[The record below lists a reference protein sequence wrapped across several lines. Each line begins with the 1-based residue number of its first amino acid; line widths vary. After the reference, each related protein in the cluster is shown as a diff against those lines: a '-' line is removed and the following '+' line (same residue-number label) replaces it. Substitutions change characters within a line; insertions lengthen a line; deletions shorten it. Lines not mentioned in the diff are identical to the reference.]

1 MPSAYF
7 LSSLAEALFR
17 ERFASPAAIQRLQQ
31 RRLRR
36 LLQHA
41 ARHSPFN
48 SGRIR
53 PAAAAFDQL
62 QQIRPVDVR
71 EMMDSFSDTVCGERI
86 TLAEARD
93 AAQSEPGKVARV
105 RDRWMVSQTSGTTG
119 EPGYFL
125 NDHRSVEIQRAVVFA
140 RTFRDRLAWRHVR
153 RFIRRPYR
161 MAFVV
166 TRLSGCIST
175 QTCLLGKQQSGRMAE
190 VRLFPSE
197 DPIGEIVRGLND
209 FQPDYVHGYAS
220 MLELLA
226 YQADDGAL
234 KIRPEFISSGSEG
247 FSKAG
252 RLAVERVFA
261 PAVVTSQYGSTE
273 CSVLGNECRAGQMH
287 VNSDYVILEA
297 VDENDQ
303 LVPPGVKSYQTL
315 LTNLVNLFQP
325 IIRFR
330 LTDSIS
336 WQTTPCS
343 CGSPLPV
350 IQLEGRSDEM
360 LWLERGP
367 SDFVSC
373 SPPSLQAQMYPVAGI
388 RQWQLIQRQRNHLR
402 IRFVKSPGVD
412 GATVAADIRQSF
424 RKYLDLE
431 RLGTLVEVTPEEVD
445 IIPRTARGQ
454 KLKQIISEVGAPPRK
469 VRSG

>member
-1 MPSAYF
+1 
-7 LSSLAEALFR
+7 
-17 ERFASPAAIQRLQQ
+17 
-31 RRLRR
+31 
-36 LLQHA
+36 
-41 ARHSPFN
+41 
-48 SGRIR
+48 
-53 PAAAAFDQL
+53 
-62 QQIRPVDVR
+62 
-71 EMMDSFSDTVCGERI
+71 
-86 TLAEARD
+86 
-93 AAQSEPGKVARV
+93 
-105 RDRWMVSQTSGTTG
+105 
-119 EPGYFL
+119 
-125 NDHRSVEIQRAVVFA
+125 
-140 RTFRDRLAWRHVR
+140 
-153 RFIRRPYR
+153 

-190 VRLFPSE
+190 IRLFPSE
-197 DPIGEIVRGLND
+197 DPIAEIVRGLNEY
-209 FQPDYVHGYAS
+209 QPDYVHGYAS

-252 RLAVERVFA
+252 RAAVERVFA

-287 VNSDYVILEA
+287 VNSDYVILEG

-303 LVPPGVKSYQTL
+303 LVPPGVKSHQTL

-325 IIRFR
+325 VIRFR

-343 CGSPLPV
+343 CGSPLPT

-367 SDFVSC
+367 TDYVSC
-373 SPPSLQAQMYPVAGI
+373 SPPSLQAQMYPVPGI
-388 RQWQLIQRQRNHLR
+388 RQWQLIQTERNHLR
-402 IRFVKSPGVD
+402 IRFVKSPGTD
-412 GATVAADIRQSF
+412 GGAIAADIRESF
-424 RKYLDLE
+424 RKFLDQEQLAA
-431 RLGTLVEVTPEEVD
+431 LVQVTPEEVD
-445 IIPRTARGQ
+445 VIPRTPRGQ

-469 VRSG
+469 LRSGQ